1 MNRKKFI
8 KTAGLVSAATVAG
21 PMLLPKV
28 SSLFAKTQA
37 GTADNVCRWCS
48 AAGISL
54 KAIFN
59 R

>member
-37 GTADNVCRWCS
+37 GTSDYVVYVMF
-48 AAGISL
+48 AGGV
-54 KAIFN
+54 
-59 R
+59 RQQ